1 MEGEILK
8 LHTWS
13 PRFKPASVALLP
25 KSTLSTKIPNP
36 FSDPPSK
43 IKGKGASRDGFV
55 KVINLRLA
63 LAAQAIFNS
72 LKCPP
77 IFYKRRTEEVI
88 YNNSLGIPCYP
99 KLSEKTPH
107 SYLPLQIVLKFFQ
120 KSSHSRISFKIIE
133 VIVHP

>member
-1 MEGEILK
+1 MLFLFSKEKGNKKGQEEGGKVILK
-8 LHTWS
+8 LRTWS

-43 IKGKGASRDGFV
+43 MKGKGASRDGFV

-77 IFYKRRTEEVI
+77 IFYKR
-88 YNNSLGIPCYP
+88 
-99 KLSEKTPH
+99 KA
-107 SYLPLQIVLKFFQ
+107 
-120 KSSHSRISFKIIE
+120 
-133 VIVHP
+133 

>member
-1 MEGEILK
+1 MTAEHFRSFDHSLPISKNTKKLALFSFNAENGGEKGKKTPHLK
-8 LHTWS
+8 IHTWS

-36 FSDPPSK
+36 FFYFFSK

-55 KVINLRLA
+55 KVINLLFA

-77 IFYKRRTEEVI
+77 IFYKKRRA
-88 YNNSLGIPCYP
+88 
-99 KLSEKTPH
+99 
-107 SYLPLQIVLKFFQ
+107 Q
-120 KSSHSRISFKIIE
+120 
-133 VIVHP
+133 